1 MAACRRSPSPIP
13 QQLRHSC
20 DFLASE
26 DMGEDRHKLPVPTF
40 IVSILP
46 QICRIRASHPEL
58 QKATNNHSLK
68 QSANATANL
77 LNPWEQW
84 KSCSMHMYLQLQRLV
99 WMSVARHP
107 YIWWPKEWVTKE
119 GQTQSI
125 MMKNSNKCG
134 VGNGNPLQYSPLENS
149 MDRGAWQATVH
160 QVTKSQ
166 TRPSNWAPKT
176 YCSEYTG
183 TIFQGMQYTSY

>member
-13 QQLRHSC
+13 QQLQHSC

-77 LNPWEQW
+77 LNP
-84 KSCSMHMYLQLQRLV
+84 
-99 WMSVARHP
+99 
-107 YIWWPKEWVTKE
+107 
-119 GQTQSI
+119 
-125 MMKNSNKCG
+125 
-134 VGNGNPLQYSPLENS
+134 
-149 MDRGAWQATVH
+149 
-160 QVTKSQ
+160 
-166 TRPSNWAPKT
+166 
-176 YCSEYTG
+176 
-183 TIFQGMQYTSY
+183 

>member
-1 MAACRRSPSPIP
+1 
-13 QQLRHSC
+13 
-20 DFLASE
+20 
-26 DMGEDRHKLPVPTF
+26 MGEDRHKLPMPTF

-46 QICRIRASHPEL
+46 QICRIHASHPRL

-84 KSCSMHMYLQLQRLV
+84 KSCSMHMYLQLQCLV

-107 YIWWPKEWVTKE
+107 YIWWPKERVTKE

-125 MMKNSNKCG
+125 MMKKSNKCE

-160 QVTKSQ
+160 RVTKSQ
-166 TRPSNWAPKT
+166 TQLSSWAPKT
-176 YCSEYTG
+176 YGLQYTRP
-183 TIFQGMQYTSY
+183 IFQGMQYTSY